1 MVLDHLLGPE
11 VGLHRVEINVRPE
24 NVRSLALC
32 RRLGLRE
39 EGLRRGLMN
48 IDGAWA
54 DHLSFAVVAEEMEE
68 RSGFVGRLGR
78 M

>member
-1 MVLDHLLGPE
+1 V
-11 VGLHRVEINVRPE
+11 
-24 NVRSLALC
+24 A
-32 RRLGLRE
+32 LRE

-54 DHLSFAVVAEEMEE
+54 DHLSFAVVAEEVADGP
-68 RSGFVGRLGR
+68 GFVQRLRR

>member
-1 MVLDHLLGPE
+1 MSG
-11 VGLHRVEINVRPE
+11 
-24 NVRSLALC
+24 SLALC

-54 DHLSFAVVAEEMEE
+54 DHLSFAVVAEEVTDEL
-68 RSGFVGRLGR
+68 GFVGRL
-78 M
+78 MQK